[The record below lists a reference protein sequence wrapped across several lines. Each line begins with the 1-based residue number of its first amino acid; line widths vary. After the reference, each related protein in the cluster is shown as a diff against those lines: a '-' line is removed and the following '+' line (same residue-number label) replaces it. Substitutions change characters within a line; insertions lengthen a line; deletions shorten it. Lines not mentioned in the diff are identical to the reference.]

1 MRTEPTGYV
10 AGAWKA
16 CCDRCGFNF
25 RNTDL
30 KLEWTGL
37 RVCGECFEVR
47 HPQDFVQGVAD
58 RQAPA
63 WVRPEPD
70 PVAVGTITPED
81 L

>member
-1 MRTEPTGYV
+1 MRIQSTGYV
-10 AGAWKA
+10 AGTHLA

-25 RNTDL
+25 RSNQI

-37 RVCGECFEVR
+37 RVCRDCWEPRNE
-47 HPQDFVQGVAD
+47 QDFVQGIAD
-58 RQAPA
+58 RQAPP

-70 PVAVGTITPED
+70 PVDVGVITPED